1 MAISY
6 VGAVL
11 LEEDRDAL
19 LVAAG
24 HRENEQMKDWL
35 EVAHH
40 MTLCMGAAKGD
51 YVEWVGRHVMLK
63 VIAFGSLFFEDGSGV
78 AAVQVEC
85 EAPSKNAVKHV
96 TIAHTKNVKGLPAK
110 SNDITNWEPMP
121 EPITVR
127 ALVREIEHKKPEP
140 AAAS

>member
-24 HRENEQMKDWL
+24 HRENEQMKDWI

-40 MTLCMGAAKGD
+40 MTLCTGAAKGD
-51 YVEWVGRHVMLK
+51 YVEWVGRAVMLK
-63 VIAFGSLFFEDGSGV
+63 VIAFGSLFFDDGTGI

-85 EAPSKNAVKHV
+85 EAPSKNAVKHI
-96 TIAHTKNVKGLPAK
+96 TIAHANGVKPMK
-110 SNDITNWEPMP
+110 SNDITNWEPVP

-127 ALVREIEHKKPEP
+127 ALVREVEHKKPEP
-140 AAAS
+140 AVA